1 SGREQFTSNPRSGR
15 EQFTSNPRSW
25 REQFTS
31 NPRSGR
37 EQFTSNPRSG
47 HELFTPRPRDYRG
60 GMLGSEKERET
71 SDLQSTS
78 QVELTSNPTSS
89 SLAFSRTFAAAAAA
103 VTVTANAVMRPLF
116 QLLVLLFFVT
126 IIEASSSSS
135 SSLYSIGSRSL
146 LRKLDDGGNG
156 GELIDVVVELNDSN
170 FKDVLKEIPAPIALV
185 EFFAHWCPA
194 CRNYK
199 PHYEKVARIFNGP
212 NASHPGLIFMA
223 RVDCASKINTKLCDR
238 FSVDRYPMLLWG
250 KPNNFTSIT
259 KWDGKDGEIVS
270 IKNGHTAE
278 RLLEWINK
286 KMNSSYGFEDKKYEH
301 EHLQSKALDLE
312 QLIVSNMHAKCKIT
326 QAIYD
331 VEEATAL
338 AFDII
343 LRHKMIKQGTKAS
356 LVKFLQLMVAHHPSR
371 RCRKGSAEILVN
383 FDDLYPLKFE
393 SEIQER
399 GLSENATSILGTIHI
414 CGKDIP
420 REYWMF
426 CRGSTNDTRG
436 FRMDVDRDKD
446 GGQMVVKWGN
456 SKCRAMWGARSR
468 EGSCGLW
475 ILLHSLSV
483 RIEDGESQVAFTT
496 TCDFI
501 HNFFIC
507 EECRQ
512 HFFDMC
518 SRVSIPFN
526 KTQDFA
532 LWLWDAHNT
541 VNKRL
546 LKEEGTLG
554 TADPKYPKTIWPPE
568 QLCPACYLS
577 SPTKDAADHI
587 NWNKDEVF
595 KFLVRYYGIM
605 LPSLYKN
612 KGLLREEEPQHLHSE
627 ELAATSNPVVVPIGA
642 AAAIAVAS
650 CAFGA
655 LACVWRSKQKSRKEE
670 TKEPSIWGRCLDHVF
685 FFFILHG
692 NKCCVFDHRQAKEE
706 LELKPR
712 DKMQELELK
721 PRDKF
726 IEHMFLRQLELG
738 MRFSGLEV
746 YL

>member
-1 SGREQFTSNPRSGR
+1 MSPIFR
-15 EQFTSNPRSW
+15 
-25 REQFTS
+25 
-31 NPRSGR
+31 
-37 EQFTSNPRSG
+37 
-47 HELFTPRPRDYRG
+47 
-60 GMLGSEKERET
+60 
-71 SDLQSTS
+71 
-78 QVELTSNPTSS
+78 
-89 SLAFSRTFAAAAAA
+89 
-103 VTVTANAVMRPLF
+103 
-116 QLLVLLFFVT
+116 LLVLLLFGT

-135 SSLYSIGSRSL
+135 SSYSTIGSRSL

-156 GELIDVVVELNDSN
+156 ADLPDVVVELNDSN
-170 FKDVLKEIPAPIALV
+170 FKDVLKETPAPIAIV

-238 FSVDRYPMLLWG
+238 FSVDRYPMLFWG
-250 KPNNFTSIT
+250 RPSNFTSIN

-301 EHLQSKALDLE
+301 EHLQSKAFDLE
-312 QLIVSNMHAKCKIT
+312 QIT

-331 VEEATAL
+331 VEEATTL

-343 LRHKMIKQGTKAS
+343 LRHKMIKQGTKGS
-356 LVKFLQLMVAHHPSR
+356 LLRFLQLMVAHHPSR

-383 FDDLYPLKFE
+383 FDDLYPLEFE

-399 GLSENATSILGTIHI
+399 GLSENATSILGTIQI
-414 CGKDIP
+414 CGKDVP
-420 REYWMF
+420 RGYWMF
-426 CRGSTNDTRG
+426 CRGSNNDTRG
-436 FRMDVDRDKD
+436 F
-446 GGQMVVKWGN
+446 
-456 SKCRAMWGARSR
+456 
-468 EGSCGLW
+468 SCGLW

-483 RIEDGESQVAFTT
+483 RIEDGESHVAFTA

-526 KTQDFA
+526 RTQDFA
-532 LWLWDAHNT
+532 LWLWDAHNS
-541 VNKRL
+541 VNERL
-546 LKEEGTLG
+546 LKEEVTLG

-577 SPTKDAADHI
+577 SPAKEVTNHI
-587 NWNKDEVF
+587 KWNKDEVF
-595 KFLVRYYGIM
+595 KFLVRYYGIK

-612 KGLLREEEPQHLHSE
+612 KGLLREESSQHSHSE
-627 ELAATSNPVVVPIGA
+627 EPVATSNPVVVPIGA
-642 AAAIAVAS
+642 ALAIAVAS

-655 LACVWRSKQKSRKEE
+655 LACVWRSRQKSRK
-670 TKEPSIWGRCLDHVF
+670 
-685 FFFILHG
+685 
-692 NKCCVFDHRQAKEE
+692 
-706 LELKPR
+706 PR
-712 DKMQELELK
+712 
-721 PRDKF
+721 R
-726 IEHMFLRQLELG
+726 
-738 MRFSGLEV
+738 SWN
-746 YL
+746 